1 MKTVAQA
8 ISRIFDPIIEI
19 PVMFGLT
26 VWYAYVNGHS
36 WLFLSVL
43 LFINA
48 VLPFLFFLH
57 LLRKKEIHDWD
68 IRRRKERIPVYA
80 FALTTQIAGIG
91 MALLT
96 GRTAVANILL
106 IFWILGLLFFLITLY
121 WKVSVH
127 AGVNAALV
135 TFLVMIL
142 GEEFFW
148 LYIVLL
154 PVGWA
159 RISQGNHTVSEF
171 TAGAI
176 LGALGIWGGF
186 TLFGLI

>member
-80 FALTTQIAGIG
+80 FALVTQIAGIG

-171 TAGAI
+171 TAGAT

-186 TLFGLI
+186 TLFGLV

>member
-80 FALTTQIAGIG
+80 FALVTQIAGIG

-148 LYIVLL
+148 LYIILL

-171 TAGAI
+171 TAGAT

-186 TLFGLI
+186 TLFGLV

>member
-48 VLPFLFFLH
+48 VLPLLFFLH

-80 FALTTQIAGIG
+80 FALITQIAGIG

-96 GRTAVANILL
+96 GRIPVAQILL
-106 IFWILGLLFFLITLY
+106 IFWIVGLLFFLITLY

-127 AGVNAALV
+127 AGVNAALA

-142 GEEFFW
+142 GVEFFW

-159 RISQGNHTVSEF
+159 RVSQGNHTVREF
-171 TAGAI
+171 TAGAL

-186 TLFGLI
+186 TLFQLV